1 MLKLS
6 DNNILPKRLFLYS
19 KLYDK
24 VYGTSLRKRGKTKI
38 SIKLRMGLLKL
49 KTYFQISTV
58 SL

>member
-6 DNNILPKRLFLYS
+6 DNNILPKRLFLYP

-24 VYGTSLRKRGKTKI
+24 VYGTSLRKRGKRKI